1 MIDLNHK
8 STLFKGIAL
17 LLFVMGG
24 FFLFQL
30 WTLLFLFIQGLS
42 LDSTIQNDLTD
53 RLEYRHLLLL
63 QVISHV
69 FVLILP
75 SWLWCK
81 VFGIKDISIYNIPIK
96 WNTLSICLLIL
107 LASFPLVGLSAKLNQ
122 LIPLPDV
129 FRIAEDKVAEMMEK
143 ILNTN
148 GLIDQMILFITI
160 AVIPAIGEE
169 WMFRGIIQNIFKK
182 INNQVWFF
190 VGISAF
196 IFSAFHF
203 QFEGFIPRFILGVVL
218 GLIYHY
224 TKNLVYPMILH
235 FVFNGSQIL
244 ILFVTGKDWMEE
256 QNTISP
262 IGWLDWTTGV
272 FSVFIIIGLF
282 G

>member
-1 MIDLNHK
+1 
-8 STLFKGIAL
+8 
-17 LLFVMGG
+17 MGG

-182 INNQVWFF
+182 LIIRFGFCRDFCNY
-190 VGISAF
+190 
-196 IFSAFHF
+196 FSAFHF

-262 IGWLDWTTGV
+262 IGWLDWITGV
-272 FSVFIIIGLF
+272 FQCSSL
-282 G
+282 